1 MLALA
6 ALGFCLP
13 GCLIVET
20 SVVNP
25 APNLPVVAVAP
36 FLNLSAEPATDG
48 RRFALAYATELQQ
61 VPGFEVVPVGV
72 VEVAMKGSGLDPSDP
87 SEAVALAEMIGA
99 DSIVVGAVTDYS
111 PYYPPRVGLKTA
123 WYARDEA
130 LFRPGLPTDPNAGRA
145 LNQAIECETPLW
157 KRGVRGAAD
166 LFRAQS
172 PDAEQG
178 GIAAPARLASVQG
191 PIPAPRPKRPLPYM
205 SYIRLYDG
213 ADADVAAALRDQ
225 QALSGDLRSGGW
237 QAQINRSED
246 FIRFCC
252 KRSIQEMLELHGG
265 LAERKYVLRKP
276 NHHR

>member
-1 MLALA
+1 MQ
-6 ALGFCLP
+6 
-13 GCLIVET
+13 T

-36 FLNLSAEPATDG
+36 FLNLSAERAADG

-72 VEVAMKGSGLDPSDP
+72 VEVAMKTSGLDPSDP
-87 SEAVALAEMIGA
+87 AEAVALAQLIGA

-123 WYARDEA
+123 WYARESA
-130 LFRPGLPTDPNAGRA
+130 IFSPGPTVEPGARRA
-145 LNQAIECETPLW
+145 LGEAVECETPAW

-172 PDAEQG
+172 PDLAD
-178 GIAAPARLASVQG
+178 APLAGAPVSVR
-191 PIPAPRPKRPLPYM
+191 PPAPLPYM
-205 SYIRLYDG
+205 SYVRLYDG
-213 ADADVAAALRDQ
+213 ADEDVAAALRDRR
-225 QALSGDLRSGGW
+225 ALSGDLRSGGW
-237 QAQINRSED
+237 EAQLNRSED

-252 KRSIQEMLELHGG
+252 RRSIQEMLELHGG
-265 LAERKYVLRKP
+265 LAEREYILRCPECCK
-276 NHHR
+276 